1 MAWEW
6 ETGLRSRIFRLR
18 RPNIWARLHYGLDK
32 DGVYSPK
39 IEARGRRQFKKLCLA
54 GIPVS
59 SWPSVMDAAI
69 DCALIPCGFEELRE
83 RWRVKVKSLC
93 EDGLFRGALWLASGI
108 NIRPPARVGRARK
121 GVR

>member
-6 ETGLRSRIFRLR
+6 EAGLRSRIFRLQ

-39 IEARGRRQFKKLCLA
+39 IEARGRRELKKLCLA

-59 SWPSVMDAAI
+59 SCPPLLGESTAI
-69 DCALIPCGFEELRE
+69 DWALIPYGFEEM
-83 RWRVKVKSLC
+83 
-93 EDGLFRGALWLASGI
+93 A
-108 NIRPPARVGRARK
+108 
-121 GVR
+121 